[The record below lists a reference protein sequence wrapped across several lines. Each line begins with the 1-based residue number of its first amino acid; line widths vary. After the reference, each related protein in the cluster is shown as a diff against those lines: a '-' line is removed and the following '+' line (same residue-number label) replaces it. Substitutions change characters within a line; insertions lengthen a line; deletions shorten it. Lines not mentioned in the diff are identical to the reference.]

1 MLKTPVTF
9 FNSHTVS
16 HYFKDPGSVVSG
28 LTRIKNA
35 SVKCPLSVG
44 TEYTGVSK
52 CSHSQ
57 NSKGLKSTDCW
68 PAPREQSVY
77 GHKLA
82 WIFFLVSV
90 KQIQSWSFSKHC
102 RYTPY
107 IYRPQMV
114 LQGVFG
120 ARLAVLTRA
129 ERTVMSWQ
137 WNSFIQNVTHILEP
151 TPFSPPRTKTSRGS
165 NLTVLAYRV
174 ILPRILGS
182 RQCRGE
188 FY

>member
-1 MLKTPVTF
+1 MHTRCRTMSKVPARLWLLWHAQEKKRVGEVSTF
-9 FNSHTVS
+9 SWNKIHWGGF
-16 HYFKDPGSVVSG
+16 
-28 LTRIKNA
+28 
-35 SVKCPLSVG
+35 
-44 TEYTGVSK
+44 K

-57 NSKGLKSTDCW
+57 NSKALKSTDCW
-68 PAPREQSVY
+68 PAPREQSPY
-77 GHKLA
+77 GHKLT

-107 IYRPQMV
+107 IYRPQTV

-129 ERTVMSWQ
+129 ERTVTIWQ
-137 WNSFIQNVTHILEP
+137 WNTFIQNVTHILEP
-151 TPFSPPRTKTSRGS
+151 ALFSPSRNETSRRS

-174 ILPRILGS
+174 ILPRIFGS

-188 FY
+188 FC